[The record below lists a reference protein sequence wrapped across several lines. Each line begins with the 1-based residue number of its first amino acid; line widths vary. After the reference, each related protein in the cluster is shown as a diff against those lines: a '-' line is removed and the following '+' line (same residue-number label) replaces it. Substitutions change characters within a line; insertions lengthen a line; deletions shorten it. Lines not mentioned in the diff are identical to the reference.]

1 MTDARL
7 LVLDAGTTSTR
18 AMLYTPDGTRMAT
31 AQRNLGQHYPRP
43 GWVEQDP
50 IEIWAQSLACARD
63 MVAQAGGAD
72 RIAAPEHVG
81 PGTLLFGNQSI
92 QQPRAFR
99 LLGVRNKLHLNAG
112 LPLKI
117 FGNRPG
123 KHIVN
128 RSVDD
133 DSFLLICTRGDAP
146 G

>member
-72 RIAAPEHVG
+72 RIAAAREILDFNG
-81 PGTLLFGNQSI
+81 YDTDQLRIRQ
-92 QQPRAFR
+92 
-99 LLGVRNKLHLNAG
+99 
-112 LPLKI
+112 
-117 FGNRPG
+117 
-123 KHIVN
+123 
-128 RSVDD
+128 
-133 DSFLLICTRGDAP
+133 
-146 G
+146 

>member
-63 MVAQAGGAD
+63 MVAQAGGPSHRRPVPGLA
-72 RIAAPEHVG
+72 RRG
-81 PGTLLFGNQSI
+81 P
-92 QQPRAFR
+92 
-99 LLGVRNKLHLNAG
+99 
-112 LPLKI
+112 
-117 FGNRPG
+117 
-123 KHIVN
+123 
-128 RSVDD
+128 
-133 DSFLLICTRGDAP
+133 
-146 G
+146 